1 MANLTLNS
9 LYTRVIAESAVS
21 STDYSTT
28 LFLDDA
34 HIIAQDIW
42 SDVINVNKGN
52 GNWDIWYTDTVSLQD
67 EYNYPSVTST
77 TVWAEHIEN
86 ISITYTSDT
95 YTDTGNK
102 VYYNCKQAT
111 PSQVA
116 NWEYYLEKQ
125 PTDSPIYFQR
135 DKSIFI
141 APDPRSTE
149 VWTNRIKITGI
160 RSIDSGSWTT
170 STTEIQTKLPVFL
183 LSVIVFWCI
192 WKASVRDKRDRGL
205 INDLKNEY
213 LLEKRKAIAKLE
225 DNTPNILEYPV
236 EPSEDIIFQ

>member
-42 SDVINVNKGN
+42 SDVIQINKGN
-52 GNWDIWYTDTVSLQD
+52 KNWDIWYADTVSLQD
-67 EYNYPSVTST
+67 EYNYPAVTST
-77 TVWAEHIEN
+77 TVGAEHIEN

-95 YTDTGNK
+95 YTETGKK
-102 VYYNCKQAT
+102 VYFNCEQAT
-111 PSQVA
+111 PSQIA
-116 NWEYYLEKQ
+116 NWEYFLEKQ

-141 APDPRSTE
+141 APDPRSSD
-149 VWTNRIKITGI
+149 V
-160 RSIDSGSWTT
+160 
-170 STTEIQTKLPVFL
+170 
-183 LSVIVFWCI
+183 
-192 WKASVRDKRDRGL
+192 
-205 INDLKNEY
+205 
-213 LLEKRKAIAKLE
+213 
-225 DNTPNILEYPV
+225 
-236 EPSEDIIFQ
+236 

>member
-34 HIIAQDIW
+34 NIIAQDIW
-42 SDVINVNKGN
+42 SDVIQINKGLS
-52 GNWDIWYTDTVSLQD
+52 NWTIWYADTVSLQD
-67 EYNYPSVTST
+67 EYTKPLVSST
-77 TVWAEHIEN
+77 TVGAEHIEN
-86 ISITYTSDT
+86 ISVTYWDGT
-95 YTDTGNK
+95 YEETGNK
-102 VYYNCKQAT
+102 KYVSCT
-111 PSQVA
+111 PAKNSEIA
-116 NWEYYLEKQ
+116 NWEYHLENQSK
-125 PTDSPIYFQR
+125 DNPIFFER

-141 APDPRSTE
+141 APDPRSNE

-170 STTEIQTKLPVFL
+170 STTETETRLPVFL
-183 LSVIVFWCI
+183 LSVIVFGCI
-192 WKASVRDKRDRGL
+192 WKASVRDKRDRGI

-213 LLEKRKAIAKLE
+213 LQEKRKAIAKLE
-225 DNTPNILEYPV
+225 DNSPTTFEYP
-236 EPSEDIIFQ
+236 EEQKDYIQL